1 MRNFDHLIKY
11 FKMNA
16 QTIKSN
22 LPNIFL
28 NGLCLSEKS
37 FLLINPVLDSAMGR
51 DFHLLRN
58 IGNIF

>member
-1 MRNFDHLIKY
+1 
-11 FKMNA
+11 MNA

-28 NGLCLSEKS
+28 NGLRLSEKS

-51 DFHLLRN
+51 DFHQLRQNKKNSSRLLTQWQK
-58 IGNIF
+58 